1 MVVSLT
7 PLLLAIVLLTALL
20 PQLQTLKLA
29 GLEAQ
34 TRQQPEVQLP
44 TSPSVALPRVTEF
57 AAASENFIDDVDISH
72 LVVDTHWSSSATW
85 SSTPATCQNL
95 RSTCWNLRH
104 PPSGDI
110 MRTI

>member
-44 TSPSVALPRVTEF
+44 TSPNVVLPRVTEF

-72 LVVDTHWSSSATW
+72 LVVDTSHLVVDTSDLPEPPIYLLEPP
-85 SSTPATCQNL
+85 TPA
-95 RSTCWNLRH
+95 
-104 PPSGDI
+104 
-110 MRTI
+110 